1 MDNPKRLRV
10 LALRGDAPGDEDL
23 FRRLQDQVLLTSAWT
38 IEELEVLLK
47 GGSYDLFLCTR
58 LFGGRD
64 CRAAFRLVRQ
74 NAPLL
79 PAVSYCTEGRHA
91 NKLHI
96 MQAGAAGIVPQN
108 FFASPVLSML
118 EKLALRGGI
127 ESAEVTRTQSR
138 AS

>member
-10 LALRGDAPGDEDL
+10 LALRGEAQGDENL

-38 IEELEVLLK
+38 LEELEVLLK

-58 LFGGRD
+58 TFGGRD
-64 CRAAFRLVRQ
+64 CRAAFALVRE

-91 NKLHI
+91 NKLRI
-96 MQAGAAGIVPQN
+96 VRAGAAGMVPQN

-118 EKLALRGGI
+118 EKLALRGVV
-127 ESAEVTRTQSR
+127 ESPEVTRTQSR